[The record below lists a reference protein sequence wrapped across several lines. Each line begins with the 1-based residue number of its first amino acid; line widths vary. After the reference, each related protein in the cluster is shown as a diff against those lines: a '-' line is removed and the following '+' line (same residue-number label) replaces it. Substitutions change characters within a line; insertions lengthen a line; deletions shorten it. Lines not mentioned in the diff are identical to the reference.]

1 MNSSG
6 KTPLFRA
13 RKLEAYLGVKKIYLK
28 LEGANPYN
36 HVYDRVSEYLV
47 KDAAFR
53 NKAGIL
59 AEGPLPYIQSIINFG
74 NDQGLPVTVPV
85 QKSERLKH
93 RLKGQYDVLTVS
105 PENATDLRHFI
116 EAYCIKNKFFNGYNG
131 HANINTSI
139 LAFEEI
145 GDELYEKFGDS
156 IDNIFIQLSYGLTL
170 TGIHNSFERRFIKG
184 ISQQT
189 PALVSCTIPNGNV
202 IYDQYRKTF
211 EVAEAEVAEAEVASA
226 VSGKYSRYLQVT
238 NTELLQPALDAV
250 YDTRGTILPITDE
263 SLIACAKLLRS
274 KEGVHVSTHEA
285 YSFAGLYQMAKKGKL
300 KEGTHVVILNDGKSN
315 LNIRHVKKGQYTI
328 DQLYQFV
335 NSFLKQYT
343 DSYEEVTNAI
353 SNALSR
359 GTILLAM
366 RKETVQG
373 IAVVVHMGFESFIPT
388 YHLGY
393 IGTKEGN
400 EGRGIATELL
410 EEVIN
415 FTKGNVSLHVDL
427 DNKRAMGVYAKVGFK
442 HSYNRMLYKQ
452 D

>member
-1 MNSSG
+1 MINSSG

-47 KDAAFR
+47 KDAIFR
-53 NKAGIL
+53 NKEGIL
-59 AEGPLPYIQSIINFG
+59 VEGQLPYIQSMINFG
-74 NDQGLPVTVPV
+74 NNQGLKVTVPF
-85 QKSERLKH
+85 QKSDRLKH
-93 RLKGQYDVLTVS
+93 KLKGEYEKLDVTS
-105 PENATDLRHFI
+105 DNAKDLRHFI
-116 EAYCIKNKFFNGYNG
+116 ENHCVKNRLFNGYNG
-131 HANINTSI
+131 QANVNTSI

-145 GDELYEKFGDS
+145 GDELYGKFGDS

-189 PALVSCTIPNGNV
+189 PALISCTIPNGNV
-202 IYDQYRKTF
+202 IFDQYRKSF
-211 EVAEAEVAEAEVASA
+211 EISQTDGIASI
-226 VSGKYSRYLQVT
+226 STKYSKHLQVS
-238 NTELLQPALDAV
+238 NTELLESALDAV
-250 YDTRGTILPITDE
+250 YDTRGTILAISDETLVECAKILRAKE
-263 SLIACAKLLRS
+263 SL
-274 KEGVHVSTHEA
+274 HVSTHEA
-285 YSFAGLYQMAKKGKL
+285 YSFAGLYQMARKGLL
-300 KEGTHVVILNDGKSN
+300 KNGTHIVILNDGKSN
-315 LNIRHVKKGQYTI
+315 LSVKHLKKGQYSV
-328 DQLYQFV
+328 DQLFQFV

-353 SNALSR
+353 ANALER
-359 GTILLAM
+359 GTILIAT
-366 RKETVQG
+366 RGETVQG

-415 FTKGNVSLHVDL
+415 FTNGNVSLHVDL
-427 DNKRAMGVYAKVGFK
+427 ENKRAMNVYAKVGFK
-442 HSYNRMLYKQ
+442 HCYNRMLYKS

>member
-1 MNSSG
+1 MINSSG

-13 RKLEAYLGVKKIYLK
+13 RKLEAFLGVKKIYLK
-28 LEGANPYN
+28 LEGANPYK

-47 KDAAFR
+47 KDAVFR
-53 NKAGIL
+53 NREGIL

-74 NDQGLPVTVPV
+74 NSQDLKVIVPMR
-85 QKSERLKH
+85 KSERVKLK
-93 RLKGQYDVLTVS
+93 LKGEYELLKVS
-105 PENATDLRHFI
+105 GENALDLRHYI
-116 EAYCIKNKFFNGYNG
+116 ENHCVRNRLYNGYNG
-131 HANINTSI
+131 QANVNTSI

-145 GDELYEKFGDS
+145 GDELYGKFGDS
-156 IDNIFIQLSYGLTL
+156 IDTIFIQLSYGLTL

-189 PALVSCTIPNGNV
+189 PALISCTIPSGNV

-211 EVAEAEVAEAEVASA
+211 EVTEADGTEIMP
-226 VSGKYSRYLQVT
+226 GKYSRNLQVS
-238 NTELLQPALDAV
+238 NTELIQSALDAV
-250 YDTRGTILPITDE
+250 YDTRGTILGITDD
-263 SLIACAKLLRS
+263 SLIESAKLIRT
-274 KEGVHVSTHEA
+274 KEGVHVSTQEA
-285 YSFAGLYQMAKKGKL
+285 YSFAGLYQMAKKGEL
-300 KEGTHVVILNDGKSN
+300 KDGIHVVVLNDGKSN
-315 LNIRHVKKGQYTI
+315 LNIRHVKKGQYTT
-328 DQLYQFV
+328 DELYQYV
-335 NSFLKQYT
+335 NTFLKQYT
-343 DSYEEVTNAI
+343 DSYEEVTNAL
-353 SNALSR
+353 SNALAR

-366 RKETVQG
+366 RNETVQG

-393 IGTKEGN
+393 IGTNEGN

-415 FTKGNVSLHVDL
+415 FTQGNVSLHVDL

-442 HSYNRMLYKQ
+442 HTYNRMLYKQ

>member
-1 MNSSG
+1 MINSSG

-47 KDAAFR
+47 KDAVFR
-53 NKAGIL
+53 NKEGIL
-59 AEGPLPYIQSIINFG
+59 AEGPIPYVQSIINFG
-74 NDQGLPVTVPV
+74 NNQDLKVIVPV
-85 QKSERLKH
+85 QKKERLKH
-93 RLKGQYDVLTVS
+93 KLKGHYEVLEVS
-105 PENATDLRHFI
+105 NDNANDLRHFI
-116 EAYCIKNKFFNGYNG
+116 ENHSIRNRLFNGYYG
-131 HANINTSI
+131 QANVNTSI

-145 GDELYEKFGDS
+145 GDELYGKFGDS

-170 TGIHNSFERRFIKG
+170 TGVHNSFERRFIKG

-202 IYDQYRKTF
+202 IYDQYRKSF
-211 EVAEAEVAEAEVASA
+211 EVEAIDSVV
-226 VSGKYSRYLQVT
+226 GKYSRYLQVSS
-238 NTELLQPALDAV
+238 TELLQSALDAV
-250 YDTRGTILPITDE
+250 YDTRGSILAVNDE
-263 SLIACAKLLRS
+263 TLIECTKLLRM
-274 KEGVHVSTHEA
+274 KEGVHVSIHEA
-285 YSFAGLYQMAKKGKL
+285 YSFAGLYQMAQKGKL
-300 KEGTHVVILNDGKSN
+300 RDGTHIVILNDGRSN
-315 LNIRHVKKGQYTI
+315 LRINHVKKDQYTT
-328 DQLYQFV
+328 DQLFQFV

-343 DSYEEVTNAI
+343 DSYEEVTNALT
-353 SNALSR
+353 NALTR
-359 GTILLAM
+359 GTILIAT
-366 RKETVQG
+366 RNETVQG

-400 EGRGIATELL
+400 EGRGIATALL

-415 FTKGNVSLHVDL
+415 FTNGNVSLHVDL
-427 DNKRAMGVYAKVGFK
+427 DNKRAMSVYAKVGFK
-442 HSYNRMLYKQ
+442 HTYNRMLYKS